1 MEIIPQ
7 NRTKLYITTITLLIS
22 FSLLLAGYFYYQKE
36 KRNHVSQKFNE
47 LHTVSS
53 LKSDQL
59 SLWLEERNSEV
70 NFFSVNNPYPEIIK
84 SILNKNAEQKKDLR
98 NALSRIMT
106 NSRYENIYILDSQ
119 GSIVFSQDTN
129 FTVVDQVTKEYASE
143 VIDNGKIVIKDF
155 YYCQTHQ
162 KIHFEIFA
170 PVRDE
175 KQNIIASIVFRI
187 NPSDFLYK
195 LIAESPAPDL
205 SKETYIVK
213 KYGDS
218 ALILSELRHIDN
230 SKLQVSVPLSKT
242 EVTAVKAVMGY
253 DGILEGIDYRGVNVF
268 SDIRKVE
275 GTDWFIITEI
285 DNKELFAELNK
296 QSAWY
301 FSTIILFIFLIAAV
315 ISWSYH
321 RRQRN
326 QYKELLEKRLQ
337 LFRTQ
342 EEFGA
347 ILYSIG
353 DGVIST
359 DQVGKVRH
367 MNPVAENLTG
377 WKESEALG
385 KPIEE
390 VFIIENEENR
400 LKVENPVQKV
410 LREGKIV
417 GLANHTVLISR
428 NGHDTP
434 ISNSGAP
441 IKDNDGKILG
451 TIMVFND
458 QTEERMRRNLIDIRL
473 KLFEF
478 AIDHNL
484 SETLNKMLD
493 EICVLLK
500 SPIGFA
506 HLIQP
511 DQNKLW
517 MQIWSSQTKN
527 IFCKTESE
535 ELHFD
540 LDNAGVWADAI
551 RLKKPVIHN
560 NYNSLP
566 DKKTLT
572 EGHVEIIRELVVPV
586 IRNDKVI
593 AVMAIGNKP
602 DNYNEKDVEILS
614 FLTDVSWEIA
624 EHKINE
630 TRLRQS
636 EERFFQLFEKAPLG
650 YQSLDENGNFIDI
663 NQAWTE
669 VLGYTKEEVI
679 GKWFGDFL
687 APEYVDSFRKRF
699 SMFKKLGKVH
709 SEHEML
715 NKNGDR
721 RFIAFDGRIGYK
733 DDGTFGKTHCIL
745 QDITE
750 NKVLEDKIKEN
761 ERELSSMVGNLPGF
775 VYRCK
780 YDKDWTMQYI
790 SGQCKEITGY
800 DPDDFLYNHKIS
812 FNDIIKEEYHD
823 ELRREWEKILA
834 NQTHFRKEYEII
846 TASGEIKWVLEF
858 GVGVYDQSG
867 NLKFLEGYIDDIT
880 ERKIKNIQLN
890 ESEEK
895 FRHMFHGQAAAKLI
909 IDPENDDIIDANEAA
924 SQFYG
929 WSVKEL
935 TGMKMSQI
943 NILTAEEAQKLLQQF
958 KEMENGRFE
967 FQQRNANGEIV
978 DVENYISKITI
989 SGKVFLHSIIHDITE
1004 KKKAEKALMESEEKN
1019 RLIMDNSMDAILL
1032 TKPDGSILS
1041 ANKAACNL
1049 FGMSEF
1055 EICKKGRNGLVDPED
1070 SRLDELLEL
1079 REKWGFAEGELN
1091 FIRKNGTKLI
1101 SEITSS
1107 LFKNSKGELF
1117 SSMIIRD
1124 ISERKKWEQDLLIAK
1139 EKAEESDRLKTA
1151 FLANMSHEI
1160 RTPMNG
1166 ILGFLYLLNS
1176 KDLDDSSRQ
1185 QYTNVVN
1192 VSGQRLLNTIND
1204 IIEISKIEA
1213 GEQEIKNS
1221 IFNISEIMQYH
1232 IDFFQLQ
1239 AKQKGITLSI
1249 AEQISP
1255 ELSFVETDKYKLE
1268 SNLTNLVKN
1277 ALKFTSQGTIKLGNY
1292 LENGSLV
1299 FYVKDTGCG
1308 IPPNKIETI
1317 FERFM
1322 QVETGLARS
1331 HEGSGLG
1338 LTIAKGYV
1346 NILGGNIWLQSE
1358 VGKGSTFYFSIP
1370 YKSSSIENY
1379 PFPEEEKEIPDQYVK
1394 ENTILIAE
1402 DDDLS
1407 YQYLEVILK
1416 QKNIRL
1422 FRAKNGLEAIQLL
1435 KQNPDISLILMDI
1448 KMPEMDGLEATR
1460 EIRKF
1465 NKKIPVIA
1473 QTAYALS
1480 GDKENSIQAGCNGY
1494 LTKPIQPTELFSI
1507 LDNYLDSLVPDN
1519 EDLTSNIGKN

>member
-417 GLANHTVLISR
+417 GLANHTVLNSR

-1124 ISERKKWEQDLLIAK
+1124 ISERK
-1139 EKAEESDRLKTA
+1139 
-1151 FLANMSHEI
+1151 
-1160 RTPMNG
+1160 
-1166 ILGFLYLLNS
+1166 
-1176 KDLDDSSRQ
+1176 
-1185 QYTNVVN
+1185 
-1192 VSGQRLLNTIND
+1192 
-1204 IIEISKIEA
+1204 
-1213 GEQEIKNS
+1213 
-1221 IFNISEIMQYH
+1221 
-1232 IDFFQLQ
+1232 
-1239 AKQKGITLSI
+1239 
-1249 AEQISP
+1249 
-1255 ELSFVETDKYKLE
+1255 
-1268 SNLTNLVKN
+1268 
-1277 ALKFTSQGTIKLGNY
+1277 
-1292 LENGSLV
+1292 
-1299 FYVKDTGCG
+1299 
-1308 IPPNKIETI
+1308 
-1317 FERFM
+1317 
-1322 QVETGLARS
+1322 
-1331 HEGSGLG
+1331 
-1338 LTIAKGYV
+1338 
-1346 NILGGNIWLQSE
+1346 
-1358 VGKGSTFYFSIP
+1358 
-1370 YKSSSIENY
+1370 
-1379 PFPEEEKEIPDQYVK
+1379 
-1394 ENTILIAE
+1394 
-1402 DDDLS
+1402 
-1407 YQYLEVILK
+1407 
-1416 QKNIRL
+1416 
-1422 FRAKNGLEAIQLL
+1422 
-1435 KQNPDISLILMDI
+1435 
-1448 KMPEMDGLEATR
+1448 
-1460 EIRKF
+1460 
-1465 NKKIPVIA
+1465 
-1473 QTAYALS
+1473 
-1480 GDKENSIQAGCNGY
+1480 
-1494 LTKPIQPTELFSI
+1494 
-1507 LDNYLDSLVPDN
+1507 
-1519 EDLTSNIGKN
+1519 